1 MQIEDQYET
10 KMSQEYQKQIFN
22 NTLEIQD
29 DSQLKSLKF
38 MENFHIQELKLSF
51 CGNIIPKLN
60 SKTIK
65 QLDIICC
72 KVLNVE
78 QLDLVNLEV
87 LQLFEDEKH
96 VSTQLTQITQLLQ
109 SIVEKYSNLKE
120 LCLEG
125 FKGIKISP
133 LSQKI
138 ELTKVGLIDCN
149 LKNIDA
155 LKSLINLKELLL
167 VYNKEIDI
175 TPLQFLNQ
183 LTSINLA
190 GCALQN
196 VKALKSL
203 VNLKQLFLQGN
214 SLIDITSLQY
224 LKALSILDLREC
236 KLQSIDTLKP
246 LLNLEELNISANQIV
261 YSQPLGALKKLIQ
274 LKCEDNK
281 IIDFQIIEKL
291 PNFKYFKQLI
301 SGDQQL
307 PTKLDIVQANILRNI
322 NAPITHLRTIYQM
335 TKMFKTRISVQKYKA
350 EEYLQQSCQNQ
361 INFTTQ
367 IASLFQ
373 KLNATGDQ

>member
-1 MQIEDQYET
+1 
-10 KMSQEYQKQIFN
+10 MSQEYQKQIFN

-29 DSQLKSLKF
+29 DSELKSLKF
-38 MENFHIQELKLSF
+38 MENFDIRELKLSF
-51 CGNIIPKLN
+51 CNNIIPKLN

-96 VSTQLTQITQLLQ
+96 VSTQQTQITQLVQ

-125 FKGIKISP
+125 FKGIEISP

-138 ELTKVGLIDCN
+138 KLTKLTLVDCN

-155 LKSLINLKELLL
+155 LKLLINLKELLL

-190 GCALQN
+190 CCALIN
-196 VKALKSL
+196 VNVLKSL

-224 LKALSILDLREC
+224 LKTLSILDLRQC
-236 KLQSIDTLKP
+236 QLQNIDTLKP
-246 LLNLEELNISANQIV
+246 LISLVDLYISANQIV
-261 YSQPLGALKKLIQ
+261 YLQPLGALKKLTRLHCDQ
-274 LKCEDNK
+274 NK

-301 SGDQQL
+301 YGNQQL
-307 PTKLDIVQANILRNI
+307 PTKLDIIQANILRNI
-322 NAPITHLRTIYQM
+322 NAPITHLRTIYLM
-335 TKMFKTRISVQKYKA
+335 IRIFKTRISVQKHKA
-350 EEYLQQSCQNQ
+350 AECLHQSGQNQ
-361 INFTTQ
+361 ITFTTQ

-373 KLNATGDQ
+373 KLNAIGDQ